1 MKSIALAAAVG
12 ALAIGLVSPPSAQA
26 RTCFRESLS
35 DSAGHHAVMRGC
47 STARHHAVRTARR
60 SVTRTTRVVT
70 TDDYVTTTPVRTRT
84 RYYSARIPRNEIVEY
99 GSSTYT
105 VPRTQYSAV
114 YQPSY
119 AMRCGPGNSANW
131 GYNYYYGSSS
141 PPWCQASASSHPA
154 FTGGSGQF
162 TNHPMLGWGY

>member
-1 MKSIALAAAVG
+1 M
-12 ALAIGLVSPPSAQA
+12 
-26 RTCFRESLS
+26 
-35 DSAGHHAVMRGC
+35 
-47 STARHHAVRTARR
+47 
-60 SVTRTTRVVT
+60 T

-154 FTGGSGQF
+154 FAGGSGQF

>member
-1 MKSIALAAAVG
+1 MFPRVSIRLRWPPCGDAGMLDRAA
-12 ALAIGLVSPPSAQA
+12 P
-26 RTCFRESLS
+26 
-35 DSAGHHAVMRGC
+35 RG
-47 STARHHAVRTARR
+47 SNRPRR

-141 PPWCQASASSHPA
+141 PPWCQARDRKSVV
-154 FTGGSGQF
+154 
-162 TNHPMLGWGY
+162 